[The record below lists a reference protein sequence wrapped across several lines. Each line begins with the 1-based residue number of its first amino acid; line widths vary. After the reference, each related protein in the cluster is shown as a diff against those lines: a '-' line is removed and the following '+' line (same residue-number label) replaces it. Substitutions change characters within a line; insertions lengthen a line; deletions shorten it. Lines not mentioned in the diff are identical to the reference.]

1 MNIKEFI
8 NGVKRLS
15 HCLVLPS
22 SNELKLGI
30 RIVFLGFLIIGAI
43 AFIINI
49 VFATVRIAP

>member
-1 MNIKEFI
+1 MNLKEFI

-15 HCLVLPS
+15 RCLVLPS
-22 SNELKLGI
+22 FNELKLGV
-30 RIVFLGFLIIGAI
+30 RIVFLGFLLIGMI